1 MIFLFIHQNFPGQYK
16 QIVRHLADQ
25 PGNTVYFITQ
35 NTTNTMVAVKK
46 LVYKVD
52 VPKSLNCHPYSID
65 YDIAVRTG
73 LAVAQVC
80 QTLEQQ
86 GIIPDFIAGHCGWGE
101 TLFVKDVFPD
111 TPLLSYFEF
120 YYHFSSVDVDFD
132 DEYPADAR
140 AAFRLR
146 TRNAVNLLS
155 FDAADWGNTPTK
167 WQRSLHPPEMRTR
180 LTTIHEGIDTA
191 LVHPNP
197 DAWVKVGTAG
207 TEVTLSAKDEVITY
221 VARNLEPYRGF
232 HIFMRA
238 AVEILR
244 RRPKAC
250 IIMIGGDEVSYG
262 PNHPSG
268 RSFREVMMEEVGHE
282 LPMDRVFFAGQ
293 VSYEIYLNVL
303 QVSSAHVYLTYPFV
317 LSWSFIEAMS
327 AGCAIIG
334 SDTPPV
340 TEVLR
345 EGENGLAVDFFSP
358 TEIADRVDQI
368 LDHPTRMQ
376 HMRDAARRTA
386 VSEYDFK
393 SVLLPR
399 WLELMDDMMKGRKP
413 KTDLAIRREP
423 ENPAKPRRRQAG
435 KKGRQPLNSQTAD

>member
-1 MIFLFIHQNFPGQYK
+1 MIFLFVHQNFPGQYK
-16 QIVRHLADQ
+16 QIVRYLADQ

-35 NTTNTMVAVKK
+35 NTTNAMVGVKK

-52 VPKSLNCHPYSID
+52 IPKSLNCHPYSVD

-101 TLFVKDVFPD
+101 TLFIKDVFPD
-111 TPLLSYFEF
+111 APLLSYFEF
-120 YYHFSSVDVDFD
+120 FYHFSSVDVDFD
-132 DEYPADAR
+132 EEYPADAR

-167 WQRSLHPPEMRTR
+167 WQRSLHPPELRTR
-180 LTTIHEGIDTA
+180 LTRIHEGIDTA
-191 LVHPNP
+191 LVVP
-197 DAWVKVGTAG
+197 DPSAWVKVGGADS
-207 TEVTLSAKDEVITY
+207 ELTLTAKDEVITY

-244 RRPKAC
+244 RRPKAYV
-250 IIMIGGDEVSYG
+250 IMIGGDDVSYG
-262 PNHPSG
+262 PAHPSG
-268 RSFREVMMEEVGHE
+268 RSFREVMMAEVGHA
-282 LPMDRVFFAGQ
+282 LPMDRVFFPGQ
-293 VSYEIYLNVL
+293 VSYDVYINVL

-340 TEVLR
+340 MEVLQD
-345 EGENGLAVDFFSP
+345 GENGLAVDFFSP
-358 TEIADRVDQI
+358 IEIADRVDQI

-376 HMRDAARRTA
+376 HMRDAARQTA
-386 VSEYDFK
+386 VKEYDFTT
-393 SVLLPR
+393 VLLPR
-399 WLELMDDMMKGRKP
+399 WLSLMDDMMNGKRP
-413 KTDLAIRREP
+413 KTEFTSPPI
-423 ENPAKPRRRQAG
+423 PATSERAG
-435 KKGRQPLNSQTAD
+435 KKRAAGSVAG

>member
-35 NTTNTMVAVKK
+35 NNNNTMVGVKK

-52 VPKSLNCHPYSID
+52 IPKALNCHPFSVD

-80 QTLEQQ
+80 QTLQQ
-86 GIIPDFIAGHCGWGE
+86 QSIKPDLIAGHCGWGE

-111 TPLLSYFEF
+111 APLLSYFEF
-120 YYHFSSVDVDFD
+120 FYHFSSVDVDFD
-132 DEYPADAR
+132 QEYPADSR

-155 FDAADWGNTPTK
+155 FDATDWGNTPTK

-180 LTTIHEGIDTA
+180 LTTIHEGIDTSLA
-191 LVHPNP
+191 RPNSA
-197 DAWVKVGTAG
+197 AWVKVGNG
-207 TEVTLSAKDEVITY
+207 DLILKQSDEVITY
-221 VARNLEPYRGF
+221 IARNLEPYRGF

-238 AVEILR
+238 VKEILR
-244 RRPKAC
+244 RRPKAR
-250 IIMIGGDEVSYG
+250 IIIIGGDDVSYG
-262 PNHPSG
+262 PSHPSG
-268 RSFREVMMEEVGHE
+268 KTFREIMLGEVGQD
-282 LPMDRVFFAGQ
+282 LPMDRIFFAGQ
-293 VSYEIYLNVL
+293 VSYDVYLNVL
-303 QVSSAHVYLTYPFV
+303 QISSAHVYLTYPFV

-327 AGCAIIG
+327 SGCAIIG

-340 TEVLR
+340 LEVLKD
-345 EGENGLAVDFFSP
+345 GENGLIVDFFSP
-358 TEIADRVDQI
+358 IAIADRVDEI

-376 HMRDAARRTA
+376 HLRDAARQTA
-386 VSEYDFK
+386 LTKYDFK
-393 SVLLPR
+393 TVLLPR
-399 WLELMDDMMKGRKP
+399 WLSLMDDLMNGRKP
-413 KTDLAIRREP
+413 KIEP
-423 ENPAKPRRRQAG
+423 
-435 KKGRQPLNSQTAD
+435 SVT